1 MGRHKEFDTDKALLS
16 AMDVFWQHGFT
27 NTTTQQLC
35 AAMDINAGSL
45 YATFESKQG
54 LFKAAMKQY
63 IALAT
68 CDGIMKLQQNPSGIG
83 GVKDYF
89 EYIVNGILT
98 GNRSYGC
105 FGTNSFLEV
114 GGSDPEIQ
122 EIMTRHF
129 ELLES
134 AFHDA
139 LLKDAVPNPMSR
151 SRFLVCVAQGLNVL
165 ARTSPDRETL
175 EQIVSTAIRSIEEIS
190 VAA

>member
-35 AAMDINAGSL
+35 AAM
-45 YATFESKQG
+45 E
-54 LFKAAMKQY
+54 
-63 IALAT
+63 
-68 CDGIMKLQQNPSGIG
+68 QNPSGIG

-165 ARTSPDRETL
+165 ARTSPDREAL